1 MIAKLYHVAIWLN
14 FSKQCWS
21 LSVLP
26 SLLLA
31 YVTFPFIMLGEYSV
45 LTLLQPTERKLAELP
60 FCCYKKGLPVFI
72 AEA

>member
-1 MIAKLYHVAIWLN
+1 
-14 FSKQCWS
+14 
-21 LSVLP
+21 
-26 SLLLA
+26 
-31 YVTFPFIMLGEYSV
+31 MLGEYSV